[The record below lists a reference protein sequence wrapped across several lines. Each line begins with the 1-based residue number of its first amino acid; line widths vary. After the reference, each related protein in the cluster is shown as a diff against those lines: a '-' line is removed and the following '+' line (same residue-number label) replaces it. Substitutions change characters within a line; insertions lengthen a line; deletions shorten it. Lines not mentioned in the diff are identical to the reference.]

1 MTTRPHAEPPDRAHA
16 QATGPR
22 DQLQD
27 RHRDHPR
34 ATPIQQPL
42 LFVGGGNMAVAILR
56 GGLAAGV
63 IDASRVFIIEP
74 DTAKHAALNELSV
87 RVSASASDGVAWINS
102 VDESAGHPGL
112 RGAENHAQVVLC
124 VKPQML
130 PQVAADIRAAF
141 NSPRVVISI
150 LAGTPSSIVRR
161 SLGEHARVVRA
172 MPNLAASIS
181 QGVTAICLG
190 DGARDADDAVAHA
203 IFHAVGPMVMRLD
216 ESKFDAFTALAG
228 SGPAYLSY
236 LAQGIIE
243 GGVRAGLSYEEAN
256 SATRQTLLGAA
267 MLLSRSD
274 QVPESLRAAVTSKG
288 GTTAAAVGVLD
299 QRQTLR
305 AIADA
310 IVAGAA
316 RGGELARL
324 AAGS

>member
-1 MTTRPHAEPPDRAHA
+1 MTTQPHAEPPDRANFQGA
-16 QATGPR
+16 GRA

-27 RHRDHPR
+27 QDRERPR
-34 ATPIQQPL
+34 AALVQQPL
-42 LFVGGGNMAVAILR
+42 LVVGGGNMAGAILR
-56 GGLAAGV
+56 GGLAAGA
-63 IDASRVFIIEP
+63 IDASRVFVVEP

-102 VDESAGHPGL
+102 VDEVAGDPGQ
-112 RGAENHAQVVLC
+112 RRAASGGQVVLC

-130 PQVAADIRAAF
+130 PQAAADIRAAF
-141 NSPRVVISI
+141 DSPRVVISI

-190 DGARDADDAVAHA
+190 DGASDADDAVAHA
-203 IFHAVGPMVMRLD
+203 IFHAVGPMVLRLD

-228 SGPAYLSY
+228 SGPAYLFY
-236 LAQGIIE
+236 LAQGMIE
-243 GGVRAGLSYEEAN
+243 GGVRAGLSHEESN
-256 SATRQTLLGAA
+256 SATSQALLGAA

-274 QVPESLRAAVTSKG
+274 QAPESLRAAVTSKG

-299 QRQTLR
+299 QREALR

-310 IVAGAA
+310 IVAGTA
-316 RGGELARL
+316 RGAELAKPP
-324 AAGS
+324 SQ

>member
-1 MTTRPHAEPPDRAHA
+1 MTTQPHAEPPDRAHA
-16 QATGPR
+16 QATGPA

-27 RHRDHPR
+27 RHRDHAR

-42 LFVGGGNMAVAILR
+42 LFVGGGNMAGAILR

-63 IDASRVFIIEP
+63 IDASRVFVVEP
-74 DTAKHAALNELSV
+74 DTAKHADLNQLGV
-87 RVSASASDGVAWINS
+87 RISASATDGVTWINS
-102 VDESAGHPGL
+102 VDEVAGGQGQ
-112 RGAENHAQVVLC
+112 RDAANRAQVVLC

-130 PQVAADIRAAF
+130 PQAAADIRAAF
-141 NSPRVVISI
+141 ASPRVVISI
-150 LAGTPSSIVRR
+150 LAGTPSSVVRR

-190 DGARDADDAVAHA
+190 DGASRDDDAVAHA
-203 IFHAVGPMVMRLD
+203 IFRAVGPMVMRLE
-216 ESKFDAFTALAG
+216 ESKFDAFTAMAG
-228 SGPAYLSY
+228 SGPAYLFY
-236 LAQGIIE
+236 LAQGMIE
-243 GGVRAGLSYEEAN
+243 GGVRAGLSHEESN
-256 SATRQTLLGAA
+256 RATRQSLLGAA

-274 QVPESLRAAVTSKG
+274 QAPESLRAAVTSKG

-299 QRQTLR
+299 QREALR

-316 RGGELARL
+316 RGEELAKL
-324 AAGS
+324 ASK